1 MKTACFC
8 QSHGRLV
15 AAHVRDDA
23 DNVFGAVE
31 ELVSIGRQL
40 DLPVQVSHVGSMG
53 GFGQMERLLALIDR
67 YRASGMELSG
77 DCYPYDAFSTRIG
90 IFGALLHTVFCDRN
104 LRGYVQGTTMHG
116 EIVS

>member
-1 MKTACFC
+1 M
-8 QSHGRLV
+8 

>member
-1 MKTACFC
+1 MCIRDRVKEALEAGCFGVSFGIRYVPGVTRDEMVKTACFC

-40 DLPVQVSHVGSMG
+40 DLPVQVSHVG
-53 GFGQMERLLALIDR
+53 R
-67 YRASGMELSG
+67 
-77 DCYPYDAFSTRIG
+77 C
-90 IFGALLHTVFCDRN
+90 V
-104 LRGYVQGTTMHG
+104 
-116 EIVS
+116 